1 MSSLSIF
8 STIYMLP
15 GVNSIVGNL
24 LKKLCGGDKIINLLF
39 HIPQSYVDRRTR
51 LSEDAVGKIVT
62 FIGTVKYHGFIGSR
76 KRSQYKII
84 LNTCIGEIS
93 LIFFNYS
100 LKYLRNVLKIG
111 SACVV
116 SGTLIRFCGCL
127 QITHPDY
134 IITDIKKFQDIS
146 IIEPVYP
153 LIKGLTSK
161 RISKLVKL
169 SVKLLPDFPE
179 WIDEKLIRKNK
190 WDSWKESLIKIHHPD
205 ALETVSLHRLRLA
218 YDELLSHQISI
229 KMARKFN
236 CQQGISIVSRQI
248 YHNDILKK
256 LPFKLTAGQ
265 EEVISEIT
273 KSQALESRMVKLL
286 IGDVGS
292 GKTVVALFAILNVI
306 ENRGQVAFMVPT
318 EILAEQHYRWMR
330 EILSDIPVSIELLTS
345 RVKRKQNIRKKLQ
358 FGECEII
365 VGTHALFQDSV
376 DFNGLNLI
384 IIDEQQRFGVLQR
397 MKLIRKGGNIADILF
412 MTATPIPRTL
422 EQVLY
427 GDIDCLR
434 LKDKPHNRLP
444 IQTKIVNIERLSE
457 VISKLQLA
465 LQEGNKAYWI
475 CPYIEDSELVDVAA
489 AGKRFVT
496 LKEVFG
502 KEVGLVHSRLSKVEK
517 DEVMTSFYSG
527 NIKLLVATTVIEVG
541 VDVPDAT
548 IIIIENAEQFGLS
561 QLHQLR
567 GRVGRSNKSSFCILL
582 HGNMLSKIAY
592 EKLCILR
599 KFQDGFYIAEQ
610 DLLLRGS
617 GDVLGVKQ
625 SGLSNFKFADIY
637 KDQSLISIATK
648 QAEEI
653 LNMSKTKLDD
663 HLTQLLYMF
672 GYEASVI
679 NY

>member
-1 MSSLSIF
+1 MCNLSIF
-8 STIYMLP
+8 SSIYMLP
-15 GVNSIVGNL
+15 GVNNIVGNL

-39 HIPQSYVDRRTR
+39 HIPQSYIDRRTE

-62 FIGTVKYHGFIGSR
+62 FIGTVKYHGFIGGRR
-76 KRSQYKII
+76 KSQYKII

-100 LKYLRNVLKIG
+100 LKYLRNVLKVG

-116 SGTLIRFCGCL
+116 SGTLVRFFGCL

-153 LIKGLTSK
+153 LIRGLTSK

-179 WIDEKLIRKNK
+179 WIDEKLLRKNR
-190 WDSWKESLIKIHHPD
+190 WDSWKESLVKIHHPD
-205 ALETVSLHRLRLA
+205 TLETVSLHRVRLA

-229 KMARKFN
+229 KMVRKFDY
-236 CQQGISIVSRQI
+236 QQGISIVSKQI
-248 YHNDILKK
+248 YYNDILDK
-256 LPFKLTAGQ
+256 LPFKLTTGQ

-273 KSQALESRMVKLL
+273 KSQASENRMVKLL

-306 ENRGQVAFMVPT
+306 ENGGQVAFMVPT
-318 EILAEQHYRWMR
+318 EILAEQHYRWMQ
-330 EILSDIPVSIELLTS
+330 EILSDIPVNIELLTS
-345 RVKRKQNIRKKLQ
+345 KVKRKQNIRKKLQ
-358 FGECEII
+358 FGECEIV

-376 DFNGLNLI
+376 DFSNLNLI

-397 MKLIRKGGNIADILF
+397 MRLINKGNTADVLF

-422 EQVLY
+422 EQVVY

-444 IQTKIVNIERLSE
+444 IHTSIVNIERLSE

-475 CPYIEDSELVDVAA
+475 CPYIEDSELVDIAA
-489 AGKRFVT
+489 AEKRFST

-517 DEVMTSFYSG
+517 DEVMVSFYNG

-567 GRVGRSNKSSFCILL
+567 GRVGRSDKSSFCILL
-582 HGNMLSKIAY
+582 HGNMLSKVAY
-592 EKLCILR
+592 KKLCILR

-637 KDQSLISIATK
+637 RDQSLISIANK

-653 LNMSKTKLDD
+653 LNMSKTELND
-663 HLTQLLYMF
+663 HLIQLLYMF
-672 GYEASVI
+672 GYESSVI